1 MRAAPRLGRCAWCP
15 PRARTGLVRGE
26 LFAAL
31 LPHRRPVFNR
41 MHACAACHVDE
52 GRALRIA
59 PSEFGVDL
67 LVPLISERT
76 EEKAE
81 FAEAR
86 FGRKTLSDA
95 SEQLRCFQIGLPG

>member
-1 MRAAPRLGRCAWCP
+1 M
-15 PRARTGLVRGE
+15 
-26 LFAAL
+26 
-31 LPHRRPVFNR
+31 
-41 MHACAACHVDE
+41 
-52 GRALRIA
+52 RIA

-67 LVPLISERT
+67 LGPLISERT